1 MADQSSFAN
10 ALRTTQAKK
19 EKDVKPKASI
29 LIVDDDTELCE
40 TLSHILE
47 DEGYRVVVA
56 NNGAKAITEMKFH
69 PFDFV
74 LIDIMMPGMNGVET
88 LRQIKSLN
96 PAVATF
102 LMTGHSTLEGLVSEA
117 LWAGVD
123 GVLYKP
129 FSADDVLK
137 MIEENS
143 RNSECSEAID
153 LRDYEPSPEAL
164 KLIPEEMARRHS
176 VLPLEV
182 HDNTLTVAM
191 TNPKNLYVIED
202 LRARTGMQIQALP
215 ALYIDLQSAINRY
228 YRSIDE
234 IEKQIQQME
243 PVQAEKEEEARER
256 TANLVAQTPIVRA
269 VDLLV
274 AQAVKDRA
282 SDIHIEPQKDRL
294 RIRYRIDGILHDA
307 MSLPLRV
314 HGPLVSRIK
323 VLSNMNIAE
332 RRRPQDGQ
340 FSIKVDN
347 KEIDIRAATANTTWG
362 EMVVLRILDK
372 AMSVMDLSELGFL
385 PESLEKYKRALRAPY
400 GMILM
405 SGPTGSGKT
414 TTLYAS
420 INQLDHEEQ
429 KIITIED
436 PIEYRFNGICQTQ
449 VNPQARITFAS
460 GLRAS
465 MRLDPD
471 VILVGEIRDEETAK
485 TAIQA
490 ALTGHLVLSSVH
502 ANDSASAIFRL
513 IDLGVEPFLLT
524 SALTCIVAQ
533 RLVRRVCPRCKELRP
548 ASPEEIKAY
557 EEEMGET
564 RTKFFY
570 GKGCNVC
577 AHTGFKGRIGVFEV
591 LIISENIRRMILG
604 GANSEEIR
612 RQAIREGMVTMR
624 RDGMIKAQQGLTTPH
639 EVIRRVFV
647 LG

>member
-1 MADQSSFAN
+1 MVDQSSFAN
-10 ALRTTQAKK
+10 ALRTTQAKR
-19 EKDVKPKASI
+19 EKGVKPKASI

-40 TLSHILE
+40 TLSHTLE

-143 RNSECSEAID
+143 SNSECSEAID
-153 LRDYEPSPEAL
+153 LRDYEPSSEAL

-234 IEKQIQQME
+234 I
-243 PVQAEKEEEARER
+243 V
-256 TANLVAQTPIVRA
+256 VRA

-307 MSLPLRV
+307 MSLPMRI

-405 SGPTGSGKT
+405 SGPTGSGKRAEDHHHRRPDRIS
-414 TTLYAS
+414 LQWHLSDAS
-420 INQLDHEEQ
+420 
-429 KIITIED
+429 
-436 PIEYRFNGICQTQ
+436 
-449 VNPQARITFAS
+449 
-460 GLRAS
+460 
-465 MRLDPD
+465 
-471 VILVGEIRDEETAK
+471 
-485 TAIQA
+485 
-490 ALTGHLVLSSVH
+490 
-502 ANDSASAIFRL
+502 
-513 IDLGVEPFLLT
+513 
-524 SALTCIVAQ
+524 
-533 RLVRRVCPRCKELRP
+533 
-548 ASPEEIKAY
+548 
-557 EEEMGET
+557 
-564 RTKFFY
+564 
-570 GKGCNVC
+570 
-577 AHTGFKGRIGVFEV
+577 
-591 LIISENIRRMILG
+591 
-604 GANSEEIR
+604 
-612 RQAIREGMVTMR
+612 
-624 RDGMIKAQQGLTTPH
+624 
-639 EVIRRVFV
+639 
-647 LG
+647 